1 MMYPLKQILITFTF
15 LPVFTQA
22 CSVCFGAPSDPNV
35 KAAKAG
41 ILFLLGVIT
50 FVLSGFIVFIYNMY
64 RRNKKIS
71 N

>member
-1 MMYPLKQILITFTF
+1 MIYLLRYIFIGLTLFPALI
-15 LPVFTQA
+15 QS

-35 KAAKAG
+35 KAAKVG

-64 RRNKKIS
+64 RRSQKIE

>member
-1 MMYPLKQILITFTF
+1 MIF
-15 LPVFTQA
+15 LLRYIFSGMLLSPSFIQS
-22 CSVCFGAPSDPNV
+22 CSVCFGAPGDPNV
-35 KAAKAG
+35 KAAKVG

-64 RRNKKIS
+64 RRNQKMS